1 VQKVASS
8 RSFGLLLA
16 AVFLVVAA
24 LSYWS
29 HGHAYAYWGT
39 SAAILLAIAL
49 AMPRVLAPLKRLW
62 LKLGKLLHLVVSPLI
77 LSAIYVLVFI
87 PVGAI
92 IRLFG
97 KDLLS
102 LKRDRVATSYWIGRA
117 GGPAPESLKDQF

>member
-29 HGHAYAYWGT
+29 RGHAYPYWGT

-62 LKLGKLLHLVVSPLI
+62 LKLGKLLHLVVSPVI
-77 LSAIYVLVFI
+77 LSAVYMLVFI

-102 LKRDRVATSYWIGRA
+102 LKRDRVSTSYWIERT
-117 GGPAPESLKDQF
+117 GGPAPETLKDQF

>member
-1 VQKVASS
+1 
-8 RSFGLLLA
+8 
-16 AVFLVVAA
+16 LVVAA

-29 HGHAYAYWGT
+29 HGHAYPYWGT
-39 SAAILLAIAL
+39 SAAVLLAIAL

-77 LSAIYVLVFI
+77 LSAVYVLVFI

-102 LKRDRVATSYWIGRA
+102 LKRDRVATSYWIERA